1 MAQTD
6 DIITSTEQL
15 AGFAQDLSDIEVG
28 QVGKLIGSLQRKY
41 ARRPNTPEVLDQL
54 RDEVITRLAEE
65 MGILATLD
73 PTPCFH
79 GEPPI
84 VEILG
89 KVSGHSFHKDGFD
102 HERKYWEVQQAN
114 KKGEAFLGQKEK
126 SNG

>member
-1 MAQTD
+1 MSQTD
-6 DIITSTEQL
+6 DIIKSTEEL

-28 QVGKLIGSLQRKY
+28 EIGKLIGRLQRKF
-41 ARRPNTPEVLDQL
+41 AGRLNTPENLDQL
-54 RDEVITRLAEE
+54 RDEVVTRLAEE

-84 VEILG
+84 VEIIG

-114 KKGEAFLGQKEK
+114 RRGEAYLGQKEK
-126 SNG
+126 SKG

>member
-1 MAQTD
+1 MSQTD
-6 DIITSTEQL
+6 DIIKSTEQL

-28 QVGKLIGSLQRKY
+28 EVGKIIGSLQRKY
-41 ARRPNTPEVLDQL
+41 AQRPNTPEVLDQL
-54 RDEVITRLAEE
+54 RDEVVTKLAEQL
-65 MGILATLD
+65 GILATLD

-84 VEILG
+84 VEIVG

-114 KKGEAFLGQKEK
+114 KKGEAYLGQKEK

>member
-6 DIITSTEQL
+6 DIIKSTEQL
-15 AGFAQDLSDIEVG
+15 AGFAQDLTDIEVG
-28 QVGKLIGSLQRKY
+28 EVGKIIGSLQRKY
-41 ARRPNTPEVLDQL
+41 AQRPNTPEVLDQL
-54 RDEVITRLAEE
+54 RDEVVTKLAEQL
-65 MGILATLD
+65 GILATLD

-84 VEILG
+84 VEIVG

-114 KKGEAFLGQKEK
+114 KKGEAYLGQKEK

>member
-1 MAQTD
+1 MSQTD

-15 AGFAQDLSDIEVG
+15 ASFAQDLTDIEVKE
-28 QVGKLIGSLQRKY
+28 VGKLIGKIQIKY
-41 ARRPNTPEVLDQL
+41 GKMHNTPDNLDKL
-54 RDEVITRLAEE
+54 RDEVVTRLAEE
-65 MGILATLD
+65 LNILATVD

-89 KVSGHSFHKDGFD
+89 KVSGDSFHQYGFD

-114 KKGEAFLGQKEK
+114 KKGEAYLGQKEK

>member
-1 MAQTD
+1 MSQTD
-6 DIITSTEQL
+6 DIITSTKQL
-15 AGFAQDLSDIEVG
+15 AGFAQDLTDIEVG
-28 QVGKLIGSLQRKY
+28 EVGKIIGSLQRKY
-41 ARRPNTPEVLDQL
+41 AQRPNTPEVLDQL
-54 RDEVITRLAEE
+54 RDEVITKLAEQL
-65 MGILATLD
+65 GILATLD

-84 VEILG
+84 VEIVG

-114 KKGEAFLGQKEK
+114 KKGEAYLGQKEK

>member
-1 MAQTD
+1 MSQTD
-6 DIITSTEQL
+6 DIIKSTEQL

-28 QVGKLIGSLQRKY
+28 EVGKIIGSLQRKY
-41 ARRPNTPEVLDQL
+41 AQRPNTPEVLDQL
-54 RDEVITRLAEE
+54 RDEVITKLAEQL
-65 MGILATLD
+65 GILATLD

-84 VEILG
+84 VEIVG

-114 KKGEAFLGQKEK
+114 KKGEAYLGQKEK

>member
-1 MAQTD
+1 MSQTD
-6 DIITSTEQL
+6 DIIKSKEQL

-28 QVGKLIGSLQRKY
+28 QVGKIIGSLQRKY
-41 ARRPNTPEVLDQL
+41 AHRPNTPEVLDQL

-84 VEILG
+84 VEIVG

-114 KKGEAFLGQKEK
+114 KKGEAYLGQKEK

>member
-1 MAQTD
+1 MSQTD
-6 DIITSTEQL
+6 DIIKSTEQL
-15 AGFAQDLSDIEVG
+15 AGFAQDLTDIEVG
-28 QVGKLIGSLQRKY
+28 EVGKIIGSLQRKY
-41 ARRPNTPEVLDQL
+41 AQRPNTPEVLDQL
-54 RDEVITRLAEE
+54 RDEVVTKLAEQ

-84 VEILG
+84 VEIVG

-114 KKGEAFLGQKEK
+114 KKGEAYLGQKEK

>member
-1 MAQTD
+1 MAQAD
-6 DIITSTEQL
+6 DIIKSTEQL
-15 AGFAQDLSDIEVG
+15 AGFAQDLTDIEIG
-28 QVGKLIGSLQRKY
+28 EVGKIIGSLQRKY
-41 ARRPNTPEVLDQL
+41 AQRPNTPEVLDQL
-54 RDEVITRLAEE
+54 RDEVVTKLAEQL
-65 MGILATLD
+65 GILATLD

-84 VEILG
+84 VEIVG

-114 KKGEAFLGQKEK
+114 KKGEAYLGQKEK

>member
-6 DIITSTEQL
+6 DIIKSTEQL

-28 QVGKLIGSLQRKY
+28 QVGKIIGSLQRKY
-41 ARRPNTPEVLDQL
+41 AHRPNTPEVLDQL
-54 RDEVITRLAEE
+54 RDEVITKLAEE

-84 VEILG
+84 VEIVG

-114 KKGEAFLGQKEK
+114 KKGEAYLGQKEK

>member
-1 MAQTD
+1 MSQTD
-6 DIITSTEQL
+6 DIIKSTEQL
-15 AGFAQDLSDIEVG
+15 AGFAQDLTDIEVG
-28 QVGKLIGSLQRKY
+28 QVGKIIGSLQRKY
-41 ARRPNTPEVLDQL
+41 AQRPNTPEILDQL
-54 RDEVITRLAEE
+54 RDEVVTKLAEE

-84 VEILG
+84 VEIVG

-114 KKGEAFLGQKEK
+114 KKGEAYLGQKEK

>member
-1 MAQTD
+1 MSQTD
-6 DIITSTEQL
+6 DIITSTKQL

-28 QVGKLIGSLQRKY
+28 QVGKLIGKIQMKY
-41 ARRPNTPEVLDQL
+41 GKRANTPENLEQL
-54 RDEVITRLAEE
+54 RDEVVTRLAEE

-84 VEILG
+84 VEIVG

-114 KKGEAFLGQKEK
+114 KKGEAYLGQKEK